1 MQFGPSL
8 AKSHMLN
15 LVRDTKWNGFLELN
29 RMAFTDV
36 LPRNSESRA
45 LGIALRMIRKH
56 YPHIEW
62 IVSFADACQCGDGT
76 IYRAA
81 GFILTLI
88 KTNKDVMRF
97 ADGSVGHK
105 MSQVTGGNRL
115 QHFAATG
122 GKWSGIG
129 TPLEGHTLRY
139 VYFLNPAARGRL
151 NAEELPYSAIEQRG
165 ASMYRGVRGK
175 QAMAGTNRHSDGAAP
190 IPTLQRQERGNN
202 DDHRMEANDPVMHA
216 QIVKSKLGDAIANP
230 LVSIMRKHAGDV
242 IRYASEFGLT
252 PAARS
257 RITSGIHGDDS
268 QSKFAGLIAG

>member
-1 MQFGPSL
+1 MTSAKEIEVRPVAKRDADAVIKSVHYSGKVVRNSQLSLGVFLHGRIEGAMQFGPSL
-8 AKSHMLN
+8 DKSHMLN
-15 LVRDTKWNGFLELN
+15 LVRDTRWNGFLELN

-45 LGIALRMIRKH
+45 LGIAMRMIRKS

-81 GFILTLI
+81 GFVLTLI
-88 KTNKDVMRF
+88 KINKDVMRF

-139 VYFLNPAARGRL
+139 IYFLNPAARGRL

-175 QAMAGTNRHSDGAAP
+175 QAMAGTTQHSDGAAP
-190 IPTLQRQERGNN
+190 IPTLQRQERGKN
-202 DDHRMEANDPVMHA
+202 DDHRKEARAD
-216 QIVKSKLGDAIANP
+216 
-230 LVSIMRKHAGDV
+230 
-242 IRYASEFGLT
+242 ASEA
-252 PAARS
+252 AARQP
-257 RITSGIHGDDS
+257 RPA
-268 QSKFAGLIAG
+268 QAER